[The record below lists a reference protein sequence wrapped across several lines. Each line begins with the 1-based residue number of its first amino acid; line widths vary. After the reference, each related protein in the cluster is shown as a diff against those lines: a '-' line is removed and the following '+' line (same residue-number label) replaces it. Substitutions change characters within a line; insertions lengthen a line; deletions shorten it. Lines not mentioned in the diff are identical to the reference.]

1 LHNFRLRQASF
12 HQSSWLFQIVLGP
25 LKINCS
31 RKELWQ
37 DRLLSEFRLASFAK
51 LLDNKLLLA
60 KFFHVNEVCFQEE
73 SGYLSLPDQVE
84 VLL

>member
-1 LHNFRLRQASF
+1 
-12 HQSSWLFQIVLGP
+12 
-25 LKINCS
+25 
-31 RKELWQ
+31 
-37 DRLLSEFRLASFAK
+37 LSEFRLASFAK

-60 KFFHVNEVCFQEE
+60 KFFHVNEVYFQEE